1 MLSQYMANKCKSTR
15 STYFN
20 GLGLRLSHGL
30 MLNSV
35 EIITPHTLPPTPNWS
50 PYIFY
55 ASSKS
60 KIRS

>member
-20 GLGLRLSHGL
+20 SLGLRLSHGL

-35 EIITPHTLPPTPNWS
+35 EIITPNR
-50 PYIFY
+50 YQNR
-55 ASSKS
+55 SSQWKL
-60 KIRS
+60 